1 MYDFDEKILK
11 EITSAIVNT
20 ISPEQIIF
28 FGSRANGKYNPNS
41 DIDLLIVEK
50 EPFNIVRSRRKDLKI
65 IRQALSKFHIPKD
78 ILLFSKNEVEYW
90 KDSVNHVIAK
100 AYKTGR
106 VLYEKH

>member
-1 MYDFDEKILK
+1 MYDLDEKILK
-11 EITSAIVNT
+11 EITSAIVNA

-28 FGSRANGKYNPNS
+28 FGSRVNGKNNQNS

-50 EPFNIVRSRRKDLKI
+50 EPFSLIKSRRKDLKI
-65 IRQALSKFHIPKD
+65 IRQALSKFYIPKD

-90 KDSVNHVIAK
+90 KDAVNHVIAK